1 MSAELALNPSVR
13 ARLAAMM
20 FLQFFVWG
28 AWFVTLSTYL
38 GQNLGF
44 AGSDIGSAYATMP
57 WGAIVAPFVVGMIA
71 DRFFAA
77 ERVLGVLHLVGAV
90 LLWAA
95 SSTTD
100 PGALFWVL
108 LGYALC
114 YNPTLALVN
123 AISFNQMTSPEKQ
136 FPAIRVFGTVGW
148 ILAGL
153 LVGFLKLEAT
163 ATPLKIA
170 AVCSAVLGV
179 FSFVLPHTPPKS
191 LGRKVTVRDVLGLDA
206 LQLLKE
212 RSFAVFVLGSLLVC
226 IPLSFY
232 YSFTNLF
239 LNEQG
244 VVNAAGKMTMGQMS
258 EVFFMLVM
266 PFFFVR
272 LGREEDD
279 ARGHAGLV
287 GALPALRLRQLGRA
301 RGHVLPGHP
310 AARDL
315 LRLLLRDRP
324 DLRGQHGAEVDPSER
339 PGLHHPRDLRGRD
352 ADRGRD
358 LGPHRRVLPGDGGRQ
373 DRGPRLDHHL
383 DRARGDGLRHRALV
397 RGALPGRHPSVPDRR
412 REPQSG
418 LTVAPANQAGV
429 VPARRPVDSR
439 THKDAAK
446 PAMGEWCPLTRA
458 TIARTAAWPISKRG
472 WLTVVSGGQQ

>member
-38 GQNLGF
+38 GQGLGF

-90 LLWAA
+90 LLWTA
-95 SSTTD
+95 SSTTT
-100 PGALFWVL
+100 PGTLFWVL

-153 LVGFLKLEAT
+153 VVGFLKLEAT
-163 ATPLKIA
+163 AMPLKIA
-170 AVCSAVLGV
+170 AGCSALLGL

-272 LGREEDD
+272 LGVKKMM
-279 ARGHAGLV
+279 LV
-287 GALPALRLRQLGRA
+287 GMLAWSARYLLFAFGNSGELVGMFYLGILLHGICFDFFFVTGQIYVDNTAPKSIQASAQGFITLVTYGVGMLIGAEISGRIVESYQVMEA
-301 RGHVLPGHP
+301 GKIVGHQWTPIWIVP
-310 AARDL
+310 AAMAFGIVL
-315 LRLLLRDRP
+315 LFAALFRESPRP
-324 DLRGQHGAEVDPSER
+324 TPLAEE
-339 PGLHHPRDLRGRD
+339 
-352 ADRGRD
+352 
-358 LGPHRRVLPGDGGRQ
+358 
-373 DRGPRLDHHL
+373 
-383 DRARGDGLRHRALV
+383 
-397 RGALPGRHPSVPDRR
+397 
-412 REPQSG
+412 
-418 LTVAPANQAGV
+418 
-429 VPARRPVDSR
+429 SR
-439 THKDAAK
+439 KAA
-446 PAMGEWCPLTRA
+446 
-458 TIARTAAWPISKRG
+458 
-472 WLTVVSGGQQ
+472 

>member
-1 MSAELALNPSVR
+1 MSAELTPNPSVR

-38 GQNLGF
+38 GQGLGF
-44 AGSDIGSAYATMP
+44 AGTDIGRAYTTMP

-77 ERVLGVLHLVGAV
+77 ERVLGVLHLVGAL
-90 LLWAA
+90 LLWTA
-95 SSTTD
+95 SSATD
-100 PGALFWVL
+100 PGTLFWVL

-123 AISFNQMTSPEKQ
+123 AISFNQMTSPEKE

-153 LVGFLKLEAT
+153 VVGFLKLEAT

-212 RSFAVFVLGSLLVC
+212 RSFFVFVLGSLLVC

-244 VVNAAGKMTMGQMS
+244 VVNAAGKMTLGQAS

-272 LGREEDD
+272 LGVKKMMLVGMLAWSARYLLFAFGNSAELVGMFYLGILLHGICFDFFFVTGQIYVDNTAPKSIQASAQGFITLVTYGVGMLIGAEISGRVVESYQVMEAGKIVGHQWTPIWIVPAAMAFGIVLLFAALFRD
-279 ARGHAGLV
+279 ARQ
-287 GALPALRLRQLGRA
+287 PS
-301 RGHVLPGHP
+301 P
-310 AARDL
+310 
-315 LRLLLRDRP
+315 
-324 DLRGQHGAEVDPSER
+324 GAE
-339 PGLHHPRDLRGRD
+339 
-352 ADRGRD
+352 A
-358 LGPHRRVLPGDGGRQ
+358 
-373 DRGPRLDHHL
+373 
-383 DRARGDGLRHRALV
+383 
-397 RGALPGRHPSVPDRR
+397 RR
-412 REPQSG
+412 R
-418 LTVAPANQAGV
+418 
-429 VPARRPVDSR
+429 
-439 THKDAAK
+439 AA
-446 PAMGEWCPLTRA
+446 
-458 TIARTAAWPISKRG
+458 
-472 WLTVVSGGQQ
+472 